1 MDFDFEEDIEAELAA
16 LANAKAAASS
26 AGPSSTPRKGKG
38 GKSAPG
44 EHDDPKLMTDYLSNA
59 AITSAAAFL
68 STGLNVAVANGDGD
82 GKAAAAAA
90 CPAAMV
96 PTPHIAAA

>member
-1 MDFDFEEDIEAELAA
+1 M
-16 LANAKAAASS
+16 KAAGNKAVGGGKGSEKKK
-26 AGPSSTPRKGKG
+26 AKTGKGKS

-44 EHDDPKLMTDYLSNA
+44 EHDDPKLMTDYFSNA

-68 STGLNVAVANGDGD
+68 STGLNVAVADGDGD